1 MLIIL
6 CFNHFFE
13 IFCWNEISVFKILE
27 KILWM
32 FVMSSSSGAADEAL
46 TTGKQNKQTF
56 CQFFKNFKIE

>member
-1 MLIIL
+1 MNDQSLK
-6 CFNHFFE
+6 F
-13 IFCWNEISVFKILE
+13 LE
-27 KILWM
+27 KKLWM